1 MQDGALDNALEGGRR
16 LHPAF
21 AVIDDEAGKLL
32 VNVAGQVTA
41 KCLYIHL
48 AGPHDFTGVL
58 IFGERQKE
66 MLKRGVLMIAFGCER
81 EGLFESR
88 FERG

>member
-1 MQDGALDNALEGGRR
+1 MQDGALDNALESGRR

-32 VNVAGQVTA
+32 VDIAGQVPA
-41 KCLYIHL
+41 QGLYIHL

-66 MLKRGVLMIAFGCER
+66 MLKRGVLMIAFGRER